1 MNGSVMQLAAI
12 ITLLGIDSV
21 LDIKTREIPNLISG
35 AIALT
40 AFLNFDVR
48 SLWGLIVAV
57 IFFAV
62 ALFTGKIGGGD
73 VKLIAALSVVCGLWG
88 SFALLLFAQIAM
100 LIFYTISQDFT
111 DDQREAIEN
120 MREWLA
126 EMDTVIAENE
136 NGYSLDGDM
145 VRAVFYCLQFGVG
158 IVADFDYDGFCECFD
173 GLTMERLDEAL
184 QNISEKFPQ
193 YSITENQ
200 KTAIQNVYLYLTK

>member
-1 MNGSVMQLAAI
+1 MNGSVMQFAVISALLAA
-12 ITLLGIDSV
+12 DSV
-21 LDIKTREIPNLISG
+21 IDIKTREVPNLISG

-100 LIFYTISQDFT
+100 L
-111 DDQREAIEN
+111 
-120 MREWLA
+120 
-126 EMDTVIAENE
+126 
-136 NGYSLDGDM
+136 
-145 VRAVFYCLQFGVG
+145 VFYG
-158 IVADFDYDGFCECFD
+158 IRFVVLKLRG
-173 GLTMERLDEAL
+173 
-184 QNISEKFPQ
+184 
-193 YSITENQ
+193 
-200 KTAIQNVYLYLTK
+200 KTAGKSLPFVPFIFIGYLCSKLIL